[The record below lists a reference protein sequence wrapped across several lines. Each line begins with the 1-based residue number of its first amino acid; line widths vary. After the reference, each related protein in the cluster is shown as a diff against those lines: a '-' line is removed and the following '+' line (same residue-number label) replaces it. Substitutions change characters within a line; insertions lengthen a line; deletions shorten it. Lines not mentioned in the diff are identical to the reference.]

1 MSVRGRGIEEEAR
14 WKIVVCVVDVNK
26 FLRNKLLESGAGS
39 KVGLIVAL
47 IAMVFYDM

>member
-14 WKIVVCVVDVNK
+14 WKIVVRVIAVNK
-26 FLRNKLLESGAGS
+26 FLRSKLLELGAGS

-47 IAMVFYDM
+47 IAIVFYDM